1 MQYLQVWKLAGKQ
14 ARVNIEVPKII
25 LTVYKIDK
33 FLSTVRVLDIVYLR
47 VQNCNNDN
55 CKGNPLIVLVIGSP
69 TTKK

>member
-33 FLSTVRVLDIVYLR
+33 FLSTIRVLDIVYLLIS
-47 VQNCNNDN
+47 
-55 CKGNPLIVLVIGSP
+55 CKDFSRCSKYVTM
-69 TTKK
+69 TTVKGVR